1 MLTMICSAVR
11 QDNID
16 AIYNCAGHG
25 IAAGKKQLILVPET
39 HSHRAEKHLLDRWGN
54 RAGLYAQVMT
64 FTKLADRALKEAG
77 RELMP
82 IDKGGRV
89 LLMYKAVRSV
99 ESSLEYYK
107 NAAERPDMLSSLIS
121 VASEFRS
128 CLIEPEQLMAQRE
141 SMNAKLRDIS
151 LIYAAYC
158 AQCEGRAAHGS
169 DKLESAVDR
178 LEKIYLSLLEKK
190 NEN

>member
-16 AIYNCAGHG
+16 AIYHCVGHG

-77 RELMP
+77 IP
-82 IDKGGRV
+82 V
-89 LLMYKAVRSV
+89 LG
-99 ESSLEYYK
+99 
-107 NAAERPDMLSSLIS
+107 
-121 VASEFRS
+121 
-128 CLIEPEQLMAQRE
+128 IETDYDDGDSEQLRTRIGAFVEM
-141 SMNAKLRDIS
+141 L
-151 LIYAAYC
+151 
-158 AQCEGRAAHGS
+158 G
-169 DKLESAVDR
+169 
-178 LEKIYLSLLEKK
+178 
-190 NEN
+190 